1 MYLEDRDNM
10 ECIASS
16 RSKQRTQV
24 TGVSTSNIVACA
36 STIAVNF
43 PVATPRSAAAHT
55 SRTDIFPLAP
65 MSSHLAVISSAAGE
79 RLNSTTPTY
88 EYLQTYVSTNI
99 RNDLV

>member
-1 MYLEDRDNM
+1 
-10 ECIASS
+10 
-16 RSKQRTQV
+16 
-24 TGVSTSNIVACA
+24 
-36 STIAVNF
+36 
-43 PVATPRSAAAHT
+43 
-55 SRTDIFPLAP
+55 